1 MEAIGPNHVARIA
14 HAQHRADRTLPVIAM
29 LRKAGRALPVSSYC
43 SIREGIG
50 PFRASL
56 FELFARIFA
65 RWRAEALL
73 ALTTMTACSQRVELR
88 AA

>member
-1 MEAIGPNHVARIA
+1 MRMH
-14 HAQHRADRTLPVIAM
+14 AM
-29 LRKAGRALPVSSYC
+29 LSAPAYIV
-43 SIREGIG
+43 G

-73 ALTTMTACSQRVELR
+73 ALTTMTACSQRIELR

>member
-43 SIREGIG
+43 SIREVGY
-50 PFRASL
+50 
-56 FELFARIFA
+56 
-65 RWRAEALL
+65 
-73 ALTTMTACSQRVELR
+73 
-88 AA
+88 